1 MSSPLTSTSEDGAS
15 EPLTSRRSSR
25 RAIAPISS
33 PLTDMANPR
42 LEGKGKQGNA
52 RQQRESLPSGRRTS
66 NRLAIQADVKPR
78 KTRPMRSERTPVVE
92 IPRLS
97 PSERELYV
105 AWGPSTQ
112 DTVPNDVT
120 QTSVKPSEQPSSA
133 KDSQQYDPSMIDDS
147 DELDYQPNAD
157 NGVDL
162 DLSSELTDQEEE
174 EDGDRSLY
182 QESGSDIRGSMT
194 LKIRVGQEKVIEKQ
208 VGLKRH
214 GVVSESDID
223 HWALESSETAPL
235 SSNKRERAG
244 KRGGKSAARRSG
256 RTRKNIIPD
265 SETSERD
272 QSSVEDPLPKIPRI
286 RLKRYAGEMQTEE
299 EGEDEVDELQMNWD
313 NDSESPR
320 TKPRRRGRNN
330 YSAPIPPSSPSST
343 PEHAPESTLAAHR
356 DYCERCSRPP
366 TAVIAEQLKTR
377 KKKPGPKRKK
387 VDEDDDIVSDGEL
400 VQTLGG
406 WVTCKSCCIAT
417 HYDCLGGAQKKTLL
431 QELHTSDVAAAV
443 SLVQDPSQDLEAL
456 EAMRKTAENQV
467 PKRKEVRID
476 EEVEFICARCNESG
490 RCFVC
495 WETGA
500 EVHTAPE
507 GKIEVDTQCAVGL
520 SEELPKAPEELPN
533 ASQATGLGQE
543 KTEQVKRVLFRCR
556 RCKLGAH
563 YEHLRP
569 PKTLGG
575 NPSLPDVALQ
585 YQTQTHDGNSWTCHL
600 CRDFVWNVD
609 IIIAWRSDSSCPLPA
624 NPTLNQPLFKA
635 DLPREYLIKFQ
646 SRPFRHVV
654 WVPHAWLSSIAPQ
667 KLRRFLEKGPLL
679 EIVTNA
685 TMTAR
690 GDELGVGP
698 GGASIAKVLEMEGN
712 NEQGFVG
719 PEEDAESN
727 LPELWST
734 IDRVLDI
741 KLLRPTKEQINPK
754 TRARETK
761 QQRKRQRILSIS
773 PESDDT
779 AAKPTAHLVEK
790 SLFEL
795 AQEKFDLPDGMPPP
809 IEEMVEI
816 EEWEAL
822 MGRDVGEDDVDEIVG
837 HVAWIFVKWE
847 DLQYDQACWDTP
859 PPLSSPFYPAFKAAL
874 GRFLRAR
881 HITIPVLTPA
891 QALAR
896 DAKAAKGFVPPQ
908 DQPACKLMPFQMEGL
923 QWLLYKHFK
932 RESCILAD
940 DMGLGKTVQIA
951 SVLGYLGSAEHQIY
965 PCLVVVPNSTITNWV
980 REFEKWSPHLRVVPF
995 YGEKIARQIIMQY
1008 ELFHKGQQGKVAGL
1022 KAHIVLTTYDMVT
1035 GSEFKVFS
1043 TVPRWE
1049 VLCVDEGQ
1057 RLKSD
1062 ESKIFNK
1069 LKTLKSVHR
1078 ILLTGTPLNNNIREL
1093 FNLLNF
1099 LDRGTFSNLKAMEA
1113 QYENLDEAKV
1123 QKLHEMIKPY
1133 ILRRIKADVLRLP
1146 PKVEIIVP
1154 ITLSP
1159 MQKQVYKGIFERN
1172 AEVIQE
1178 ILRVRQKRSKAKK
1191 AARITGPTSEDTAL
1205 PSVSTGAAGPSGA

>member
-1 MSSPLTSTSEDGAS
+1 MSPPVNPTSEDGAS

-33 PLTDMANPR
+33 PLAGMANPR
-42 LEGKGKQGNA
+42 LEGKGNQGKA
-52 RQQRESLPSGRRTS
+52 RQQRSSLQSGRRIS
-66 NRLAIQADVKPR
+66 NRLAIQTDVKPR
-78 KTRPMRSERTPVVE
+78 KTRPVRSDRTPVVD

-112 DTVPNDVT
+112 ESMPNDVT
-120 QTSVKPSEQPSSA
+120 QTSVKHSEQPSYA
-133 KDSQQYDPSMIDDS
+133 RDSQQYDPSMIDDS
-147 DELDYQPNAD
+147 DNDE
-157 NGVDL
+157 L
-162 DLSSELTDQEEE
+162 DLSSELTDQEEEEEEEE

-194 LKIRVGQEKVIEKQ
+194 LKIRVGQGKVIEKQ
-208 VGLKRH
+208 IGMKRH

-223 HWALESSETAPL
+223 HWTSESSGTAPL
-235 SSNKRERAG
+235 ASNKRDRAG
-244 KRGGKSAARRSG
+244 TRGEKSAARRLG
-256 RTRKNIIPD
+256 RTRKNIDID

-272 QSSVEDPLPKIPRI
+272 QSSVEDPLPKLPRI
-286 RLKRYAGEMQTEE
+286 RLKRYAGEMQMEE
-299 EGEDEVDELQMNWD
+299 EGEDEVDELQMDWD

-320 TKPRRRGRNN
+320 TEPRRRGRNKD
-330 YSAPIPPSSPSST
+330 SAPMPPSSPSST
-343 PEHAPESTLAAHR
+343 PKHAPESTLAAHR

-377 KKKPGPKRKK
+377 KKKSGPKRKK

-443 SLVQDPSQDLEAL
+443 SL
-456 EAMRKTAENQV
+456 AMRKTAESQV
-467 PKRKEVRID
+467 LKRKEVRIE
-476 EEVEFICARCNESG
+476 EEVEFTCARCNESG

-500 EVHTAPE
+500 EVHTAPK

-520 SEELPKAPEELPN
+520 SEELPKAPEELPKASEELPN

-543 KTEQVKRVLFRCR
+543 REEQIKRVLFRCR

-569 PKTLGG
+569 SKSLGE
-575 NPSLPDVALQ
+575 NPSLPDVAMH
-585 YQTQTHDGNSWTCHL
+585 YQTQTSGGDSWTCHL

-609 IIIAWRSDSSCPLPA
+609 IIIAWRPDSSSPLPA

-635 DLPREYLIKFQ
+635 NLPREYLIKFQ
-646 SRPFRHVV
+646 SRPFRHVT

-685 TMTAR
+685 TMAAR

-698 GGASIAKVLEMEGN
+698 GGASIAKVLEMEGK
-712 NEQGFVG
+712 NEQGIVG

-754 TRARETK
+754 SRAREINNK

-779 AAKPTAHLVEK
+779 ASKPTAHLVEK

-809 IEEMVEI
+809 NEEMVEI

-822 MGRDVGEDDVDEIVG
+822 MGRGVGEDDVDEIVG
-837 HVAWIFVKWE
+837 HVAWIFIKWE

-891 QALAR
+891 QARVR

-951 SVLGYLGSAEHQIY
+951 SVLDYLGSAEHQIY

-980 REFEKWSPHLRVVPF
+980 REFEKWSPHLRVAPF
-995 YGEKIARQIIMQY
+995 YGEKIARQIIMKY

-1062 ESKIFNK
+1062 ESKIFNN

-1099 LDRGTFSNLKAMEA
+1099 LDRDTFSNLEAMEA

-1191 AARITGPTSEDTAL
+1191 AARITGPTSEDAAL